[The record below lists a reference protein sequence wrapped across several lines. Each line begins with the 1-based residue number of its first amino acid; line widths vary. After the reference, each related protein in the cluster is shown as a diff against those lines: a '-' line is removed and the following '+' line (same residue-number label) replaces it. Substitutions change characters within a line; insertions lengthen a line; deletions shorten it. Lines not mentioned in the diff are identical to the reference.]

1 MNAVNIED
9 LFEEC
14 VQQLSAGSGLE
25 EILAKYPD
33 QAEELRPM
41 LLAALDLQQFS
52 AVIKPSQAAQMRSRA
67 QFLTAAAGM
76 AATTSKR
83 GFKFNPFHWRLA
95 ASSAILIAIF
105 TAVLLLG
112 TGFASADALPGDVFY
127 PVKIMVE
134 QMQINMVQDPP
145 ARLEMEDGYDDRR
158 QEEVARLTKMQRRQQ
173 VKFSGFLQYDG
184 AGLWKIGSVL
194 VTFPAGGPN
203 PADFEDAYVEI
214 VGQSDN
220 EMVEVL
226 SIQMHR
232 LEWEGILQ
240 KFDDQ
245 SWLIS
250 GLSILIT
257 EDTEISGS
265 LPQIGA
271 VVRVVATRPTGSQ
284 YAAISLNVKSLPP
297 TAIKPLLKPSQ
308 TPEQEG
314 GETKEPGENNE
325 PTSEPKEASPTARPQ
340 SHPTEVK
347 STEEENKSKPQATM
361 TPTKKDDDE
370 KPRATRT
377 PTRVP
382 DPTGTSKDDD

>member
-9 LFEEC
+9 MFEEC
-14 VQQLSAGSGLE
+14 VRQLSAGSGLE
-25 EILAKYPD
+25 EVLAKFPD

-41 LLAALDLQQFS
+41 LQAALDLQRF
-52 AVIKPSQAAQMRSRA
+52 AADIKPSQAAQMRSRA

-76 AATTSKR
+76 AATSSKR
-83 GFKFNPFHWRLA
+83 GSKFNPFHWRLA
-95 ASSAILIAIF
+95 ASSAILVAIIAAIF
-105 TAVLLLG
+105 VLG

-134 QMQINMVQDPP
+134 QMQINLVQDAP
-145 ARLEMEDGYDDRR
+145 ARLEMEEGYDDRR
-158 QEEVARLTKMQRRQQ
+158 QEEVARLTKMQRRQE
-173 VKFSGFLQYDG
+173 VKFSGFLRYGG
-184 AGLWKIGSVL
+184 AGQWKIGSVL
-194 VTFPAGGPN
+194 VKFPAGGPN

-220 EMVEVL
+220 EMVEVQ
-226 SIQMHR
+226 SIALHR
-232 LEWEGILQ
+232 LEWEGVLQ

-250 GLSILIT
+250 GLSIRIT
-257 EDTEISGS
+257 EETEISGS

-284 YAAISLNVKSLPP
+284 YAAISLNVKSLPS
-297 TAIKPLLKPSQ
+297 TAINPLPKPSQ
-308 TPEQEG
+308 TLEQEG
-314 GETKEPGENNE
+314 GESKESGENNS
-325 PTSEPKEASPTARPQ
+325 PTSEPKEATPTARPQ
-340 SHPTEVK
+340 SKPTEVK

-361 TPTKKDDDE
+361 TPTKKDSDE
-370 KPRATRT
+370 RPRATRT

-382 DPTGTSKDDD
+382 DPTGNSKDKD